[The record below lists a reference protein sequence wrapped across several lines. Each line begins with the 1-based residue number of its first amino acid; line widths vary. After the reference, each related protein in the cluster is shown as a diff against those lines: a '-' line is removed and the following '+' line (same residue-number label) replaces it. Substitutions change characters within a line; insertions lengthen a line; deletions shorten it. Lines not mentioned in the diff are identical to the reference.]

1 MYNMKFIWL
10 YIYIYI
16 YCIQIC
22 VHIYILYHIINVYR
36 KVLHMFWMSLIL
48 DGFPPVRMTTLC
60 ITRTFVFVGLGAA
73 FSVTQILAASAPEC
87 QPPTEPAEREVKVP
101 LRAGGR
107 AGYRLDQE
115 FERLKVKSTIRP
127 SLPQDLV
134 AGATLLTRVDTHPF
148 CSGIRIY
155 CKYMS
160 LTVLIYN
167 IFI

>member
-1 MYNMKFIWL
+1 
-10 YIYIYI
+10 
-16 YCIQIC
+16 
-22 VHIYILYHIINVYR
+22 
-36 KVLHMFWMSLIL
+36 MSLIL

-60 ITRTFVFVGLGAA
+60 ITRTFVLVGLGAA
-73 FSVTQILAASAPEC
+73 LSVTQILAASAPEC

-107 AGYRLDQE
+107 ASHRLDQE

-134 AGATLLTRVDTHPF
+134 SGATLLTRVDIHPF
-148 CSGIRIY
+148 CSTIRIY

-160 LTVLIYN
+160 FDSFDIHITYSIFLYRYMYGDRVLSEK
-167 IFI
+167 